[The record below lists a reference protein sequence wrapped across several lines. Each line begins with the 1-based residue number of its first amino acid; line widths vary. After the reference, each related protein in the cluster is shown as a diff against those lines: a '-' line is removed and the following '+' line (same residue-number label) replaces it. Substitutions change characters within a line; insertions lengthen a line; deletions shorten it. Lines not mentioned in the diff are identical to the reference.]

1 MIQKKKDNLING
13 EKSKSTFKM
22 YFVHPGNSIRILENG
37 IAKKRWISPL
47 LGTNVFY
54 VAYS

>member
-22 YFVHPGNSIRILENG
+22 YFVHPGNSICILENG